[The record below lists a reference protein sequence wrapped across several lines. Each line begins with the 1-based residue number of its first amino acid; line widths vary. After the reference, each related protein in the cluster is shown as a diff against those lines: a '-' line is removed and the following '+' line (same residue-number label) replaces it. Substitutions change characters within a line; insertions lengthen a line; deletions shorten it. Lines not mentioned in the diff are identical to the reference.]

1 MKTSFVPVL
10 ATAMLVITG
19 VWLILGSNVFKSMQV
34 GSQPASIPAP
44 PLVEKTAKQDKTS
57 GKDSKAALKTGSR
70 SRKRSATESTPI
82 LEVNAAPAEMSQST
96 QQVFAPPVRNQFPL
110 QSDIPAGTPRAQVR
124 EKFGDPDLIATG
136 ADRGL
141 LEMYVYH
148 RKSDGKLT
156 SVRLKD
162 GVVEAR

>member
-1 MKTSFVPVL
+1 MKSSFVPVL
-10 ATAMLVITG
+10 ATATLVITG
-19 VWLILGSNVFKSMQV
+19 VWLILGSNVFKSMQT
-34 GSQPASIPAP
+34 GNQPVSIPAP
-44 PLVEKTAKQDKTS
+44 SAAEKTAKQDKMS

-70 SRKRSATESTPI
+70 SRKRTSAENTPI
-82 LEVNAAPAEMSQST
+82 LEVNAVPVEMPHSAEQLFAAP
-96 QQVFAPPVRNQFPL
+96 VHNPFPL
-110 QSDIPAGTPRAQVR
+110 RSDIPAGTPRAQVR

-156 SVRLKD
+156 SVHLKD